1 MDDVAHLLS
10 LLHEEREARRKA
22 EGELQEKLREL
33 STLKEKME
41 ARVEQRT
48 RDLSVANT
56 TLKKRL
62 NEVKLILNV
71 AETAEKQLPAEER
84 LLLILNRICKEM
96 EWDVGHVY
104 SVHGGRYGELRSTG
118 LWFCPPEY
126 EELRR
131 KLDKKVVP
139 PGVGVSGRALVT
151 GRPTWLPD
159 ISVDPFYHTTHS
171 TTGVLRSGTALP
183 IKVEGQVSVV
193 LEFLSR
199 EIRGFDAHALRAM
212 EVVGGQVGR
221 IFEREKSQ
229 AALEI
234 AKEQAEKASLAKSEF
249 LANMSHEIRT
259 PMNGVLGM
267 AELLLE
273 TSLTAEQ
280 KELALTIRGSG
291 ASLLTI
297 INDILDF
304 SKIEAR
310 KLELA
315 PVPFSLDT
323 ILRETEALLSHKF
336 KEKRI
341 EYFCEKRGTFPRLV
355 VGDPDRLKQILLN
368 LLSNASKFTIEGGA
382 ILLILE
388 LLQEGDEKLTAG
400 FHVIDSGIGIPPEKQ
415 EKVFEAFSQADTT
428 TTRRYGGTGL
438 GLSIATQ
445 LVSMMEGRVYLKS
458 HPNVGTRFSFEIN
471 LDKVKDECAVERVLR
486 EGQENKVPLRP
497 LRILLAEDNVVNQ
510 RVATKMLEKEGHVVV
525 LAENGKRA
533 VELYEGGERFDVI
546 LMDMQMPIM
555 SGIEA
560 TGVIRALE
568 EKSKGH
574 IPIVALTANA
584 MAGDREVCLDAGM
597 DGYVSKPINRA
608 QLCSELARLT
618 NNRIP
623 SDEATAEK

>member
-1 MDDVAHLLS
+1 MDDVVQLRS
-10 LLHEEREARRKA
+10 LLTEEQEARKKA
-22 EGELQEKLREL
+22 EAELKEKLLEL

-71 AETAEKQLPAEER
+71 AETAERQLPAEER

-126 EELRR
+126 EELRTR
-131 KLDKKVVP
+131 LDRKVVP
-139 PGVGVSGRALVT
+139 PGVGVAGRALVT

-159 ISVDPFYHTTHS
+159 ISVDSFYHATQS
-171 TTGVLRSGTALP
+171 ATGALRSGTALP

-193 LEFLSR
+193 LEFLSC

-229 AALEI
+229 AALKV

-273 TSLTAEQ
+273 TSLTPEQ

-310 KLELA
+310 RLELA
-315 PVPFSLDT
+315 PAPFSLDT
-323 ILRETEALLSHKF
+323 ILRDTEALLLHKF

-341 EYFCEKRGTFPRLV
+341 EYFCEKRGSFPRMV
-355 VGDPDRLKQILLN
+355 TGDPDRLKQILLN

-382 ILLILE
+382 ILLVVE
-388 LLQEGDEKLTAG
+388 LLQERDENLTVA

-438 GLSIATQ
+438 GLSIASQ
-445 LVSMMEGRVYLKS
+445 LVGMMGGRVYLKS
-458 HPNVGTRFSFEIN
+458 RTDVGTRFSFEIT
-471 LDKVKDECAVERVLR
+471 LDKSKDEGAVERVLR
-486 EGQENKVPLRP
+486 EREEDTTPLRP

-510 RVATKMLEKEGHVVV
+510 RVATKMLEKEGHLVV

-533 VELYEGGERFDVI
+533 VELYQGGDGFDVI
-546 LMDMQMPIM
+546 LMDMQMPVM
-555 SGIEA
+555 SGVEA
-560 TGVIRALE
+560 TGAIRALE
-568 EKSKGH
+568 ENSRRH

-584 MAGDREVCLDAGM
+584 MAGDREVCLEAGM

-608 QLCSELARLT
+608 QLRSELARLT
-618 NNRIP
+618 NHP
-623 SDEATAEK
+623 TSLEDVLGK